1 MLLPGHGVAV
11 IEVPYLKDLIDH
23 CEFDT
28 SYHQHLCYFSLTAL
42 DRLFRRHGLIIGDV
56 ERVPIHGGSLRLW
69 AGQAA
74 QARPGERVCA
84 LLAEEAA
91 WGWTG
96 KISTGNSPGGWKT

>member
-11 IEVPYLKDLIDH
+11 IKVPYLKDLIDH

-42 DRLFRRHGLIIGDV
+42 DHLFRRHGPVIGDV

-69 AGQAA
+69 AHAA

-91 WGWTG
+91 WGWTV